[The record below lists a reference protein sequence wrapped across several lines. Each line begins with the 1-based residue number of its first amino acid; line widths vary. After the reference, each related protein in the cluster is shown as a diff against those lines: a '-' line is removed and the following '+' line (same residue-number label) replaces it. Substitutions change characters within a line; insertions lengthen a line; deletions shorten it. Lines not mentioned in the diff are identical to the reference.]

1 MTDPRFELAEQRW
14 WGADVGDDSPANG
27 LEGMTMRL
35 RLVFLNVCL
44 LALLTP
50 GATAIA
56 QTPDPTLNSDIM
68 KLLNYTGAASLS
80 TQLATL
86 MTRAIIQQSKM
97 PQATAGAIVSEV
109 VQSTVATHVS
119 GPNGLV
125 ARLVPVYAKFFT
137 HDEILKLLAFYE
149 SDIGKKTLAAMPM
162 ALQEGAQ
169 VGQAWANELAPEIK
183 TELEKRFKAEGLLK

>member
-1 MTDPRFELAEQRW
+1 MCD
-14 WGADVGDDSPANG
+14 ADVGDDSPVNR

-68 KLLNYTGAASLS
+68 KLLNYTGATSLS
-80 TQLATL
+80 AQLATL
-86 MTRAIIQQSKM
+86 MTRAIIQQTKA

-109 VQSTVATHVS
+109 VQSTLASHTN

-125 ARLVPVYAKFFT
+125 ARLVPVYAKYFT
-137 HDEILKLLAFYE
+137 HDEIKKLLAFYE
-149 SDIGKKTLAAMPM
+149 SEIGKKTLAVIPM

>member
-1 MTDPRFELAEQRW
+1 MCD
-14 WGADVGDDSPANG
+14 ADVGDDGPVNG

-80 TQLATL
+80 AQLAAL
-86 MTRAIIQQSKM
+86 MTRAIIQQTKV

-109 VQSTVATHVS
+109 VQSTLASHTN

-125 ARLVPVYAKFFT
+125 ARLVPVYAKYFT
-137 HDEILKLLAFYE
+137 HDEIKKLLAFYE
-149 SDIGKKTLAAMPM
+149 SEIGKKTLAVIPM